1 MRIQIHGAAQCV
13 TGSCFRVELPNGQ
26 QLLIDCGLYQ
36 GGRETEALNHSDFG
50 FDPSQID
57 CVLLTHAHLDH
68 CGRLPLLV
76 ARGFRGKIMATS
88 ATLALARLVLLDA
101 AFLQEEEAKRS
112 ERRAERKGGQ
122 PRPALYTTLDAMDAI
137 ACFDGSVQ
145 YGQAIDL
152 APGVRAVFYDAGHIL
167 GSASI
172 RIECDDPTP
181 HAVTFSGDIGKP
193 GRPILRDPQ
202 IPPPSDLV
210 LMESTYGDRRHRP
223 YSESR
228 KELVAAIQATLE
240 SGGNAFLPSFALERT
255 QELLYI
261 LREAVMSHDLP
272 WHLPVFVDSP
282 LAISATRV
290 FRQHPECYDRHARE
304 VLSNGQDPFQLPGL
318 RFTRSTE
325 ESMALNRIR
334 SGAVIIAG
342 SGMCT
347 GGRIRHHLRHNL
359 WRENC
364 SVIFTSYAAPGTPA
378 RRIIDGASHV
388 RLLGDDVAVRASI
401 HTINGFSAHADS
413 SELQAWLA
421 PQRPSRVA
429 LVHGEPESQAGLVK
443 ALGSQTS
450 VVCPALGEVLTIDP

>member
-1 MRIQIHGAAQCV
+1 MKVHVHGAAQCV
-13 TGSCFRVELPNGQ
+13 TGSCFRVELPNGRQ
-26 QLLIDCGLYQ
+26 ILIDCGLYQ
-36 GGRETEALNHSDFG
+36 GGRETEELNYGDFG
-50 FDPSQID
+50 FDASSID

-76 ARGFRGKIMATS
+76 ARGFQGKIIATS

-112 ERRAERKGGQ
+112 ERRAERNRTPAK
-122 PRPALYTTLDAMDAI
+122 PALYTTIDAMDAI

-145 YGQAIDL
+145 YGQAIEI

-172 RIECDDPTP
+172 RLECDHPKP
-181 HAVTFSGDIGKP
+181 HSVTFSGDVGKP

-202 IPPPSDLV
+202 IPPHSDLV
-210 LMESTYGDRRHRP
+210 LMESTYGDRQHRP

-228 KELVAAIQATLE
+228 KELIAAIKDTLQA
-240 SGGNAFLPSFALERT
+240 GGNTFIPSFALERT

-261 LREAVMSHDLP
+261 LREAVMSHALP

-290 FRQHPECYDRHARE
+290 FRQHPQFYDRDALDI
-304 VLSNGQDPFQLPGL
+304 LSNGHDPFALPGL
-318 RFTRSTE
+318 RFTRTPE

-378 RRIIDGASHV
+378 RRIIDGAPQI
-388 RLLGDDVAVRASI
+388 RLFGDEVAVRARI
-401 HTINGFSAHADS
+401 YTINGFSAHADRH
-413 SELQAWLA
+413 ELQAWLA
-421 PQRPSRVA
+421 PQNPTQVA
-429 LVHGEPESQAGLVK
+429 LVHGDSGPQDALKQALSARMKVLRPN
-443 ALGSQTS
+443 LGDILS
-450 VVCPALGEVLTIDP
+450 VMP